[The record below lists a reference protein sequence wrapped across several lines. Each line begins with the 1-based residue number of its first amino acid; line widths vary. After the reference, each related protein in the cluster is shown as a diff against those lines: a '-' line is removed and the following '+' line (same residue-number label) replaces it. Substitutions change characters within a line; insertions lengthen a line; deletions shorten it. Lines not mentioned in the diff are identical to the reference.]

1 MKKPLSSL
9 WSDEGGSSAVELA
22 LIAGTILVLLFVGA
36 SETGW
41 RIWTKLQLD
50 NTVRVGMEYVLIH
63 GDSNS
68 TDMLTAAR
76 SATLLGTE
84 VTLSPTNGS
93 NYSYCGCASSSGVMA
108 QTCGGTCSDGSRA
121 GSYAGIT
128 ASISRVPLFHGCGGL
143 VPEAICPASGDATVL
158 SSTAISRIQ

>member
-1 MKKPLSSL
+1 MKNPLSSL
-9 WSDEGGSSAVELA
+9 WFDESGSSAVELA
-22 LIAGTILVLLFVGA
+22 LISATILVLLFLGA

-50 NTVRVGMEYVLIH
+50 NAVRVGIEYVLIH

-76 SATLLGTE
+76 SATLLDTE
-84 VTLSPTNGS
+84 VTISPTNGS
-93 NYSYCGCASSSGVMA
+93 SYSYCGCASSSGVMS

-121 GSYAGIT
+121 GTYAGIT
-128 ASISRVPLFHGCGGL
+128 ASIARVPLFHGCHGL
-143 VPEAICPASGDATVL
+143 VPQAICPSSGEATVL
-158 SSTAISRIQ
+158 SSTAVSRIQ